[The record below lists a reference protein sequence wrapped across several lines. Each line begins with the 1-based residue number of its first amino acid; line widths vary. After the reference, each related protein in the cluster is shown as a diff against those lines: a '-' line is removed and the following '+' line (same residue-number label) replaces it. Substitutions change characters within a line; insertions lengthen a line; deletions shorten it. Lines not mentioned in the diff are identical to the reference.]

1 MESFAQDLVAPVTA
15 YIEAHAYAAG
25 PIVFVLCLVKSLA
38 IVTLLVP
45 TIVLLG
51 IGGLAAAGI
60 VDLTTLV
67 IWGFFGAGIGYWISY
82 WIGWRYAERIEAIGW
97 LQRRPELV
105 ARGHRFFERWGA
117 LAVFFSRFV
126 GPARI
131 VVPLFAGTL
140 GVQPGAFQL
149 ASWTSAA
156 LWVPAVLAPTT
167 IGSWLATE
175 LQQLSP
181 AIRSS
186 ILIVAVALFIVIL
199 RRLRNR
205 S

>member
-1 MESFAQDLVAPVTA
+1 MESFAQDLVAPFTA
-15 YIEAHAYAAG
+15 FVEANARFAG

-45 TIVLLG
+45 TVVLLG

-60 VDLTTLV
+60 LDLTTLLA
-67 IWGFFGAGIGYWISY
+67 WGFFGAGIGYWISY
-82 WIGWRYAERIEAIGW
+82 WVGWRYAEHIETIGW
-97 LQRRPELV
+97 LQRRPALV
-105 ARGHRFFERWGA
+105 ARGHRFFERWGP

-126 GPARI
+126 GPARV

-140 GVQPGAFQL
+140 GVRPGAFHL
-149 ASWTSAA
+149 ASWLSAA

-167 IGSWLATE
+167 IGTWLAVE

-181 AIRSS
+181 ALRNS
-186 ILIVAVALFIVIL
+186 ILILTVAAVIVVL
-199 RRLRNR
+199 RRLRR
-205 S
+205 PS

>member
-1 MESFAQDLVAPVTA
+1 MESFAQDLVAPFTA
-15 YIEAHAYAAG
+15 FVEAHAHLAG
-25 PIVFVLCLVKSLA
+25 PIVFALCLVKSLA

-60 VDLTTLV
+60 LDLTTLV
-67 IWGFFGAGIGYWISY
+67 VWGFFGAGIGYWISY
-82 WIGWRYAERIEAIGW
+82 WVGWRYADYIESIGW

-131 VVPLFAGTL
+131 VVPLLAGTL
-140 GVQPGAFQL
+140 GVRPGPFHL
-149 ASWTSAA
+149 ASWLSAA
-156 LWVPAVLAPTT
+156 LWAPAVLAPTT
-167 IGSWLATE
+167 IGTWLAAE

-181 AIRSS
+181 ALRTSVALLAV
-186 ILIVAVALFIVIL
+186 ILIVVAIRTL
-199 RRLRNR
+199 RTRP
-205 S
+205 